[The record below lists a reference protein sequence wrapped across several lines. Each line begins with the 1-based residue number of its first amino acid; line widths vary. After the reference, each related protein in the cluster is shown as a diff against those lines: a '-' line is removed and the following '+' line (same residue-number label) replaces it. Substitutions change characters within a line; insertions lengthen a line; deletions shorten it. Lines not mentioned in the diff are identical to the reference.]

1 MSAPSPSLRVLVA
14 CEFSGTVRDVP
25 GFPGY
30 RVSDLGIVYS
40 ERRARGLTGPW
51 RALRPSTDA
60 KGYLGLTLCA
70 DGYRRRKVR
79 IHRLVAETFIPNPDV
94 LPCVRHLNGDPQD
107 NRATNL
113 AWGTYL
119 DNEHDKRAHGTWD
132 TRRGGAKLCAAD
144 RDLVHRLHAQGVRQD
159 DIAARLGV
167 SRPTIT
173 RLLNG
178 STWATTEGTSP

>member
-1 MSAPSPSLRVLVA
+1 VSAPFTPLRVLVA

-51 RALRPSTDA
+51 RALRASMDT
-60 KGYLGLTLCA
+60 KRYLGLTLCGP
-70 DGYRRRKVR
+70 DGERRKVR
-79 IHRLVAETFIPNPDV
+79 VHRLVAEVFIPNPDA

-107 NRATNL
+107 NRAANL

-119 DNEHDKRAHGTWD
+119 DNEHDKHQHGTWD
-132 TRRGGAKLCAAD
+132 ARRGGAKLCAAD
-144 RDLVHRLHAQGVRQD
+144 IDLARRLHDQGERQD

>member
-40 ERRARGLTGPW
+40 ELSARGPTGRW
-51 RALRPSTDA
+51 RAMTPRRDA
-60 KGYLGLTLCA
+60 KGYVGIVLCGPA
-70 DGYRRRKVR
+70 RKRRSVR
-79 IHRLVAETFIPNPDV
+79 VHRLVAELFLPNPDA

-119 DNEHDKRAHGTWD
+119 DNEHDKHAHGTWD
-132 TRRGGAKLCAAD
+132 TRRNGKLTDAD
-144 RDLVHRLHAQGVRQD
+144 RALVLRLRADGVRTD
-159 DIAARLGV
+159 DIAGRLGV

-178 STWATTEGTSP
+178 STWATTEGTPQ